1 MSAIFRVLEGAAVL
15 RIAGLETE
23 VKAPWE
29 ESGIEY
35 TPDVVRP
42 SGLEGLDKFKQA
54 VLAEMLSYVGAPAM
68 GAADVLPG
76 TGVMPRQVDGTIE
89 VEAVDNPVFLVLFP
103 DPTSAHP
110 DETFGQKSEQV
121 ELTLQ
126 PGETWRG
133 PVAHANAWT
142 LIAMTG

>member
-1 MSAIFRVLEGAAVL
+1 MSATFRVLSGAAKL
-15 RIAGLETE
+15 RIAGLDAE
-23 VKAPWE
+23 VNAPWE

-35 TPDVVRP
+35 TPDVARP
-42 SGLEGLDKFKQA
+42 TGLEGLERFKQA
-54 VLAEMLSYVGAPAM
+54 VIAEMKTYVGAPAM

-76 TGVMPRQVDGTIE
+76 TGETPRQVAGIIE
-89 VEAVDNPVFLVLFP
+89 VEAVDDPVFLILFP

-126 PGETWRG
+126 PGEKWTG

-142 LIAMTG
+142 LIAMTA